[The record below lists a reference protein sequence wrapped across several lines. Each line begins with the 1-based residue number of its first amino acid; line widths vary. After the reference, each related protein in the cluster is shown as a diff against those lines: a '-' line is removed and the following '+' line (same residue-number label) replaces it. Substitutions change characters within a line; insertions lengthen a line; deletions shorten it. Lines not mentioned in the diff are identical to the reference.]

1 MKNIINLPRSGKI
14 MNCCTRRL
22 LNIYES
28 VKTGV
33 NETKK
38 MRLIKKYVAFDILS
52 FQFYEF

>member
-14 MNCCTRRL
+14 INCYTRHL

-33 NETKK
+33 NETEKK
-38 MRLIKKYVAFDILS
+38 KKRLIKKYTASDFSS
-52 FQFYEF
+52 F